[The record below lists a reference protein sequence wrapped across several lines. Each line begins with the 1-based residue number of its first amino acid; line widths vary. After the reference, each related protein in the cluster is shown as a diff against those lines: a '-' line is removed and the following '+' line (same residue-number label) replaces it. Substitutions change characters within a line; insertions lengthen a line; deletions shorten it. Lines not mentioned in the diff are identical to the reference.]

1 MSPNFIEK
9 LENFVFIL
17 EVWDNVSPERNE
29 LVGLVKIPLASF
41 CYSLRTTED
50 DIYSLNFLA
59 DQHNMYPMVIVDD
72 SMPIY
77 SPLIGQNVGYLK
89 VMMGLGSPIQVN
101 RQIEKENEKQ
111 TSED

>member
-1 MSPNFIEK
+1 
-9 LENFVFIL
+9 
-17 EVWDNVSPERNE
+17 
-29 LVGLVKIPLASF
+29 
-41 CYSLRTTED
+41 
-50 DIYSLNFLA
+50 
-59 DQHNMYPMVIVDD
+59 MVIVDD

-77 SPLIGQNVGYLK
+77 SPLLGQNVGYLK